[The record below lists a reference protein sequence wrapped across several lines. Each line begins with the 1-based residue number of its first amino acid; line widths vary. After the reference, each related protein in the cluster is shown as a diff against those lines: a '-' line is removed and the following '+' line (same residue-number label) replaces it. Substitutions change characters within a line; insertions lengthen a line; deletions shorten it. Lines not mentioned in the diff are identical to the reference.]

1 MATINA
7 INIIPKK
14 TASCPEMGDYAIA
27 KKMTVKWGSQ
37 KKGDIVLFDFNHNGT
52 SDHIGI
58 VIAVNKDGSITTIEG
73 NTGSGSNT
81 NGGEVQKRTRYKSQV
96 LCFVR
101 PKYNADVT
109 ANMVILTSMLQLG
122 VKESPSGS
130 NKVKY
135 NEWYYGK
142 NIGEPWCCTFVCWVF
157 AHVELIKK
165 IAKPTTKYAGS
176 LPTSTLKVGSKSNAV
191 KLWQK
196 FLNWYGKF
204 NLDVDGDFG
213 GKTARATMVFQ
224 MTEGLEVDG
233 IVGTKS
239 RARAKTYI
247 KTKTEQKAPTSELTV
262 PKDELTVPKTPKA
275 DKIVAKIKE
284 LAWAYGTA
292 TKKYAYN
299 TGKPKDAMKT
309 AMQKHG
315 YKTKVAYSDCGYCVN
330 TVVIEALGGKFK
342 ALGKV
347 KEKFPTNSGWT
358 VVHKGKAVPSGLLK
372 AGDVIRY
379 KKTNGAQH
387 TLFYYGNG
395 KIAEGGRKT
404 RFFVIK
410 KDEGKYNKS
419 NVKKSTIEVL
429 RVKE

>member
-1 MATINA
+1 MINA

-14 TASCPEMGDYAIA
+14 TAGCPVMGDYAIA
-27 KKMTVKWGSQ
+27 KKMNVTWANR

-58 VIAVNKDGSITTIEG
+58 VVSVNSDGSITTIEG
-73 NTGSGSNT
+73 NTGSGNNT

-96 LCFVR
+96 NYFIR
-101 PKYNADVT
+101 PKYSKEVT
-109 ANMVILTSMLQLG
+109 ADMVIATAKSQLG
-122 VKESPSGS
+122 VKESPKGS

-135 NEWYYGK
+135 NVWFFGK

-157 AHVELIKK
+157 AHVGIEKEEKPKEEIKP
-165 IAKPTTKYAGS
+165 ITKPTTKYSGD
-176 LPTSTLKVGSKSNAV
+176 LPTPTLKNGSKGEGT
-191 KLWQK
+191 KKWQK

-204 NLDVDGDFG
+204 GLTVDGEFG
-213 GKTARATMVFQ
+213 AKTLKATKVFQ
-224 MTEGLEVDG
+224 KIEGLTTDG
-233 IVGTKS
+233 IVGKNTL
-239 RARAKTYI
+239 AAAKKYQI
-247 KTKTEQKAPTSELTV
+247 KNPSNEVSI
-262 PKDELTVPKTPKA
+262 PKTPKA
-275 DKIVAKIKE
+275 DKIVAKITA

-292 TKKYAYN
+292 SKKYAYS

-330 TVVIEALGGKFK
+330 TIVMEALGGKFK

-347 KEKFPTNSGWT
+347 KEKFPTNSGWA

-419 NVKKSTIEVL
+419 NVKKATIEVL